1 MASITYDPN
10 GGTGTVD
17 GKTVDAGAQ
26 VDAAQ
31 NAYKRTGYKFQNWN
45 TKPDGTGIAYSP
57 ADLLTLDDDVTLYAI
72 WTPNAYKV
80 AYDANTG
87 GGSMPEQAFKYDVA
101 QNLDANT
108 FAKPGWTFTGWNT
121 KPDGGGTAYK
131 DAQQITNLTA
141 QDGGEVTLYAQ
152 WKADP
157 ATLHYD
163 ANAGDATGRTPD
175 STGVTG
181 QTVTVEDNGYQRE
194 GYTFTGWNT
203 MPDGTGDPLNPDD
216 KYTLPAGESTV
227 YAQWEEIPGSVDWV
241 KTDATSGD
249 ILPGSEWRLDGP
261 DGRSVTVADN
271 TGADPDDA
279 DMADVDTDAGGF
291 KVTNLAWGDWTLTET
306 RAPEGH
312 DPIAEPLTFTIDAR
326 HTAVHMG
333 DVENTRTPAAVTYD
347 ANGGTGETGP
357 YEGVVGDVPTA
368 AENGFAVPD
377 ECAMFAGW
385 NTKADGTG
393 AGYRPGDALPPLTGD
408 LTLYTQWTDAACLTG
423 DALART
429 GTATGL
435 PATACLLAALL
446 AAMAASRRRGHG
458 R

>member
-1 MASITYDPN
+1 MTGFGDLDGTDGAADGIEGVELVNGFDGAWLPDDDHLIQFDENGYGGEDECDELLNLAARHAQQHMYTAAFSGPSFTVRYSQGSRKSSYAAVFSAPLLFNQLVYKVKAHAVDEDGKEIKGSWTVADGLRVNGEYELADWDILSIPGYEYVGPSSDSAPLKGSVTNNGQSGDRTITLVYRRVASITYDPN

-87 GGSMPEQAFKYDVA
+87 DGSMPEQAFKYDVA

-121 KPDGGGTAYK
+121 KPDGGTAYK

-241 KTDATSGD
+241 KTDAMSGD
-249 ILPGSEWRLDGP
+249 ILPGSECRLDGP
-261 DGRSVTVADN
+261 EYS
-271 TGADPDDA
+271 
-279 DMADVDTDAGGF
+279 
-291 KVTNLAWGDWTLTET
+291 
-306 RAPEGH
+306 
-312 DPIAEPLTFTIDAR
+312 
-326 HTAVHMG
+326 
-333 DVENTRTPAAVTYD
+333 
-347 ANGGTGETGP
+347 
-357 YEGVVGDVPTA
+357 
-368 AENGFAVPD
+368 
-377 ECAMFAGW
+377 
-385 NTKADGTG
+385 
-393 AGYRPGDALPPLTGD
+393 
-408 LTLYTQWTDAACLTG
+408 
-423 DALART
+423 
-429 GTATGL
+429 
-435 PATACLLAALL
+435 
-446 AAMAASRRRGHG
+446 
-458 R
+458 